1 MERVNQVKPAQQ
13 LYKRA
18 TAAKILDTSITTM
31 KMLEKEGR
39 LKPVRLGK
47 RYVYYKVGEV
57 EALASGK
64 QRGRR

>member
-18 TAAKILDTSITTM
+18 TAAKILDTSTSTL
-31 KMLEKEGR
+31 KLLEKEGR
-39 LKPVRLGK
+39 LRPIRLGR
-47 RYVYYKVGEV
+47 RYVYYKVAEV